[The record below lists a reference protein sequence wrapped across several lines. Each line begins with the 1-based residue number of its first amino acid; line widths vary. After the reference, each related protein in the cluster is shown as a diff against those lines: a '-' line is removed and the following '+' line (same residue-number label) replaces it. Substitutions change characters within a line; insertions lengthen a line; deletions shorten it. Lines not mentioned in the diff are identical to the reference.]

1 MVSDLRPLFISPRAL
16 CWPGGRPPGTPG
28 GPASRRWFPPTA
40 FFSPFPHAF
49 VFIEGGLSGLVT
61 WGLPCFWAWAAEGLA
76 REGACWNLL
85 KVSWVLPGIARKER
99 ARRRKSKGRWRPAGP
114 GLSGQATG
122 PGGAGS
128 RAKFRSCAGVPP
140 PRPAAP
146 VAGVR
151 KPAVVPVFQ
160 IPGSSP
166 QALSREPGDAMAPL
180 RRLQPTQ
187 RRHRVGR
194 VVACCRAVDPSRQR

>member
-16 CWPGGRPPGTPG
+16 CWPGGRPPGTPRRPCVPQVV
-28 GPASRRWFPPTA
+28 PADGLLLAVSRPLDFA
-40 FFSPFPHAF
+40 
-49 VFIEGGLSGLVT
+49 EGGVFGLVT
-61 WGLPCFWAWAAEGLA
+61 LVLPCFWAGGTEGLA
-76 REGACWNLL
+76 RERVGRELL
-85 KVSWVLPGIARKER
+85 KVSWVLPGIAWKER

-114 GLSGQATG
+114 GLSGQAAG

-128 RAKFRSCAGVPP
+128 RAKFRSRAGVPP

-146 VAGVR
+146 VSGLR
-151 KPAVVPVFQ
+151 KPSVVPVFQ

-166 QALSREPGDAMAPL
+166 QALSREPVDAMAPL